1 MRQPKREG
9 SACKDHQP
17 ERPDQRVCVDGV
29 GRVSRNHLPRQ
40 LTQGRPCWCP
50 ARLPGAP
57 SLKSWSVQISHID
70 MLCGECQ
77 WLGQVADLPERLG
90 HDVANVFEQ
99 SFNIHDFE
107 VEPSSQAKTEHFSSP
122 LARGCAVSG
131 QLVQTLM
138 HSPFTCQCSCRTRKS
153 SSLHTGCERD
163 SGCATLLL
171 VDTFEVST

>member
-107 VEPSSQAKTEHFSSP
+107 VEPSSQAKN
-122 LARGCAVSG
+122 G
-131 QLVQTLM
+131 
-138 HSPFTCQCSCRTRKS
+138 
-153 SSLHTGCERD
+153 
-163 SGCATLLL
+163 TLLL
-171 VDTFEVST
+171 APCPGLRGFGATCANADAFSLYVPVLLPHTQKLKPPHWLRA